1 MKKLNLQILFKLT
14 SLVLLTLATACYYS
28 SDSQKNQNPAINDST
43 AVFATDAGEQLTVEV
58 DVENVRARPNGKIV
72 GKLRKGE
79 QITVIRRVANW
90 VHFRSEK
97 YRSAYIWGPSVGY
110 IYENLYNPAV
120 YYDANSRKF
129 YDIEYFQRM
138 FSQKGEPRRE
148 NLPNT
153 YELFFGNIGLGS
165 HQVTVLDAA
174 TAIEQL
180 EEHGVTLFVDRKSEQ
195 ITKVRVDYFRP
206 VRGFEAALK
215 KSELPTDPPT
225 TGDSGHLTWAANA
238 LVPGLIVDLERLEW
252 DSELFSGIW
261 FILPEKK

>member
-1 MKKLNLQILFKLT
+1 MKLLSKIFPF
-14 SLVLLTLATACYYS
+14 VLLIFVTACYYS
-28 SDSQKNQNPAINDST
+28 SDSQKAKNFAGSDST
-43 AVFATDAGEQLTVEV
+43 EVFATDAGEQLTVEV
-58 DVENVRARPNGKIV
+58 DAENVRARPNGKIL
-72 GKLRKGE
+72 GKLRKGA

-90 VHFRSEK
+90 VEFRGKK
-97 YRSAYIWGPSVGY
+97 YRDAYIWGPSVGY
-110 IYENLYNPAV
+110 DYENLYNPAV
-120 YYDANSRKF
+120 YYDANSRRF

-138 FSQKGEPRRE
+138 FSQRGEPRRE

-174 TAIEQL
+174 NAIEQL
-180 EEHGVTLFVDRKSEQ
+180 EEHGVTLFVDRKSGRV
-195 ITKVRVDYFRP
+195 IKVRVDYFRP
-206 VRGFEAALK
+206 VRGFETALK

-238 LVPGLIVDLERLEW
+238 LVPGLIVDLERKEW

>member
-1 MKKLNLQILFKLT
+1 MKKRILQPLLKFITF
-14 SLVLLTLATACYYS
+14 VLLMTTTACYYS
-28 SDSQKNQNPAINDST
+28 SDSQKNQNSATNDST
-43 AVFATDAGEQLTVEV
+43 EVFATDAGEQLVVDVE
-58 DVENVRARPNGKIV
+58 VENVRKRPNGKIL
-72 GKLRKGE
+72 GKLREGT

-90 VHFRSEK
+90 VQFRNDK
-97 YRSAYIWGPSVGY
+97 YRDAYIWGPSVGY
-110 IYENLYNPAV
+110 DYQNLYNPAI
-120 YYDANSRKF
+120 YYDANSRRF

-138 FSQKGEPRRE
+138 FSQRGEPRRE

-174 TAIEQL
+174 NAIEQL
-180 EEHGVTLFVDRKSEQ
+180 EEHGITLFVDRKSERV
-195 ITKVRVDYFRP
+195 IKVRVDYFRP

-238 LVPGLIVDLERLEW
+238 LVSGLIVDLERLEW